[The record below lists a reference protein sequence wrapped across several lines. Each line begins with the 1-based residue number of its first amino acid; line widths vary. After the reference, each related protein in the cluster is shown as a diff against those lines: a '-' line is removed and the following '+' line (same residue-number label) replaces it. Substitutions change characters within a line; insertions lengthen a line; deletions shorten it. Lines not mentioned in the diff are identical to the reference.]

1 MLSLSKHGAGFFNGL
16 LTHRGRLPVHILF
29 TNHFDSPATHAT
41 YMLSMTRRLGIMLL
55 LAAVSLSGAATCPRG
70 VMACAMLQQAT
81 HDCCKH
87 RTSLRSNDCCCKAAH
102 QLTSRV
108 VSTTPQSDNVPV
120 KLVATPLHPAL
131 RPTDTIGDRIAGQ
144 PLGHGVAPPDTPITQ
159 HILLLL

>member
-1 MLSLSKHGAGFFNGL
+1 
-16 LTHRGRLPVHILF
+16 
-29 TNHFDSPATHAT
+29 
-41 YMLSMTRRLGIMLL
+41 MLL